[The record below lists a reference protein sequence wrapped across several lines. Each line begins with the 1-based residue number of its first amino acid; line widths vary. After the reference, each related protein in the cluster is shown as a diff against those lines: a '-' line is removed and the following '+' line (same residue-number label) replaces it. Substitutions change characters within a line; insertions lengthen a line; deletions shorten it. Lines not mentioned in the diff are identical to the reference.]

1 MSARKNPRRSRGPR
15 NALVLLL
22 SLALVAAV
30 LYGADHLLR
39 ARAESHLASE
49 LRQALPEVSDDLQ
62 VQIDGALFLPQ
73 LITGSGTS
81 AQVSASELQIDAF
94 SAHDTHVHL
103 RGVHL
108 REPYR
113 VEYLQ
118 VDAVA
123 PAQTL
128 QALLAAAGV
137 PDGVRIDLDGTDLTA
152 RSQLLGVPL
161 AAVLIPE
168 ARGRSIAIT
177 VGTIELGGARIE
189 AADLP
194 DAMTGWLSD
203 LQVELT
209 DLPEPLLLDHLE
221 VRPGGVALRVTGT
234 DVAIEDL

>member
-1 MSARKNPRRSRGPR
+1 MA
-15 NALVLLL
+15 LLL
-22 SLALVAAV
+22 SLALIAAV

-49 LRQALPEVSDDLQ
+49 LRQALPDVSDDLE

-73 LITGSGTS
+73 LITGRVGS

-94 SAHDTHVHL
+94 AARDTRVYL

-113 VEYLQ
+113 VEYMQ
-118 VDAVA
+118 VDALA

-128 QALLAAAGV
+128 QAMLTAAGV

-152 RSQLLGVPL
+152 RGQLLGVPL

-168 ARGRSIAIT
+168 ARGRSIDIT
-177 VGTIELGGARIE
+177 VGAIELGEARIE
-189 AADLP
+189 ASDLP
-194 DAMTGWLSD
+194 DVMTGWSSD

-209 DLPEPLLLDHLE
+209 DLPEPLLLDGLE

-234 DVAIEDL
+234 EVNMADL

>member
-1 MSARKNPRRSRGPR
+1 MA
-15 NALVLLL
+15 LLL

-73 LITGSGTS
+73 LITGRVGS

-94 SAHDTHVHL
+94 AARDIRVSL

-113 VEYLQ
+113 VEYMQ
-118 VDAVA
+118 VDALA
-123 PAQTL
+123 PARTL
-128 QALLAAAGV
+128 QAMLTAAGV

-152 RSQLLGVPL
+152 RGQLLGVPL

-168 ARGRSIAIT
+168 ARGRSIDIT
-177 VGTIELGGARIE
+177 VGAIELGDTRIE
-189 AADLP
+189 ASDLP
-194 DAMTGWLSD
+194 DVMTGWFSD

-209 DLPEPLLLDHLE
+209 DLPEPLLLDDLE

-234 DVAIEDL
+234 EVNMADL